1 MVWILNQASQSGS
14 SSQVE
19 MAKCTWNRQLVDASM
34 KRSRPSLPASSS
46 AATVPF
52 QRPCT
57 LQDQNPSGAWGD
69 PQISSELAP
78 SSGPLKVFDDY
89 ITMSHQWT
97 VVFPLQL
104 VDLLTAALPG
114 LRIHREKV
122 PGREHSSHLGGSFQ
136 KRSSAAITLGEVF
149 KWVSWFNHG
158 LIPAIDPASCKFLIV
173 YQCLVA

>member
-78 SSGPLKVFDDY
+78 SSGPFKVFDDY
-89 ITMSHQWT
+89 ITM
-97 VVFPLQL
+97 
-104 VDLLTAALPG
+104 
-114 LRIHREKV
+114 IHHDSPWFTR
-122 PGREHSSHLGGSFQ
+122 GRWFSPAVGRPPHGCIAGSSHSPWEGARPRAQQSPWWIISEAFECSL
-136 KRSSAAITLGEVF
+136 
-149 KWVSWFNHG
+149 
-158 LIPAIDPASCKFLIV
+158 P
-173 YQCLVA
+173 